1 MPVSDTRRDSI
12 YPTHTKPGAVSP
24 YPRLDERLDAAGAD
38 GYLIE
43 ADGEDSNQYYLSG
56 YHAPDP
62 FVTLYADG
70 AVSVLISGL
79 EATRARTDSAAGTVR
94 TLSEFDYRERAA
106 EMDPRLARKHVTA
119 AFLADAGVESVVVP
133 DGFPTGTA
141 AVLRDNGVAV
151 TPDETYV
158 LESVRAVKTDAE
170 VAHVRATQQ
179 ANEAAM
185 ATAADL
191 IDRATVAEG
200 ALRLGGEPLTSER
213 VRRRIEAT
221 LLEHDCG
228 MDDCIVAGGP
238 AAARGHDSGAGP
250 LPANV
255 PIVVDIFPRHRETRY
270 FGDMTRTF
278 VKGEPSDQVREW
290 YDLTTEAYEAA
301 LSTIE
306 PGVTGE
312 AVHDAVCDVY
322 EAAGEPTTRSDEG
335 TEDGFIHSTGH
346 GVGLDVHEEPYL
358 AEQGG
363 ELRPGH
369 VVTVEPG
376 LYEQGT
382 GGVRVEDLI
391 VVREDGYENL
401 TEYPTGLQVV

>member
-1 MPVSDTRRDSI
+1 VSS
-12 YPTHTKPGAVSP
+12 
-24 YPRLDERLDAAGAD
+24 YPRLDAHLDAVGTD

-70 AVSVLISGL
+70 AVTVLVSGL
-79 EATRARTDSAAGTVR
+79 EATRARTDSDAGTVR

-119 AFLADAGVESVVVP
+119 AFLADAGVESVTVP
-133 DGFPTGTA
+133 DAFPAGTA
-141 AVLRDNGVAV
+141 AVLRDHGIEVA
-151 TPDETYV
+151 PDETYA
-158 LESVRAVKTDAE
+158 LESVRAVKAE
-170 VAHVRATQQ
+170 PEIEHVRATQR

-185 ATAADL
+185 AVAEDL
-191 IDRATVAEG
+191 IERATVADG
-200 ALRLGGEPLTSER
+200 ALHLDGEPLTSER

-221 LLEHDCG
+221 LLEHGCG

-238 AAARGHDSGAGP
+238 AAARGHDSGSGP
-250 LPANV
+250 LRADE
-255 PIVVDIFPRHRETRY
+255 PIVVDIFPRDRETRY

-278 VKGEPSDQVREW
+278 VKGDPSEQVREW
-290 YDLTTEAYEAA
+290 YDLTHEAFEAA
-301 LSTIE
+301 LATIE
-306 PGVTGE
+306 AGVTGE
-312 AVHDAVCDVY
+312 AVHAAVCDVF
-322 EAAGEPTTRSDEG
+322 EGAGYPTTRSDDG

-363 ELRPGH
+363 ELEPGH

-401 TEYPTGLQVV
+401 TDYPTDLRVL